1 MLLALSAVILVLSL
15 LASARLTE
23 IDDRTETLSDEIILL
38 ERRNSILQAQYESL
52 ISMEELECYAVEVL
66 GMQRL
71 SPWQIFYLDVDDVV
85 IG

>member
-1 MLLALSAVILVLSL
+1 MLIALSAVTLVLSL

-23 IDDRTETLSDEIILL
+23 LDDRAKTLSDEILLL
-38 ERRNSILQAQYESL
+38 ERENSILQAQYENP
-52 ISMEELECYAVEVL
+52 ISMEELERYAVETL

-71 SPWQIFYLDVDDVV
+71 SPWQIFYLNADNVL